1 MCGAAG
7 FAVLLW
13 RRPVDERL
21 ATAIGDAM
29 ESLWRKLLK
38 RTTSTSKGG
47 RDAVSNPK
55 LIEAVQAMLQANCR
69 LLFGDD
75 LIVRTCD
82 V

>member
-1 MCGAAG
+1 MEKASETHN
-7 FAVLLW
+7 
-13 RRPVDERL
+13 VDVER
-21 ATAIGDAM
+21 G
-29 ESLWRKLLK
+29 ESV
-38 RTTSTSKGG
+38 
-47 RDAVSNPK
+47 VSNPK